1 LLYVIIIMILMLVI
15 SSQVSMDVELKP
27 WHIIAIAW
35 FQCFSR

>member
-1 LLYVIIIMILMLVI
+1 LLYVIIMILLLVI

-27 WHIIAIAW
+27 WHITIVW